1 MKILVCVK
9 QVPDTDN
16 IVRIDD
22 SKTWIEYHEK
32 TCFRMNR
39 YDEYAL
45 EEALRIREK
54 YPETSIDV
62 ISLGPARV
70 ESTIRKALEMGADN
84 GIHLLTEQHSFMSP
98 SEIATLIAIVA
109 RHGGYRLILAGVI
122 AEDDMFCQTGQ
133 MLAAMLGLPC
143 ATSVIYLERVK
154 DGKALYVEREIEGGQ
169 RECLHIDLPA
179 VLTIQSGINRP
190 RYPSLSN
197 VLRARKQ
204 KIPQLNI
211 NDLSPPERYEHLA
224 CLSYPQPQ
232 LKGEFIQGSLEN
244 KARTLL
250 RVLHQKGLL

>member
-9 QVPDTDN
+9 QISDTDD
-16 IVRIDD
+16 IVRIDA
-22 SKTWIEYHEK
+22 SRAWIEYHEK
-32 TCFRMNR
+32 TSFRMNR

-54 YPETSIDV
+54 YPETSIDA
-62 ISLGPARV
+62 ISLGPARAV
-70 ESTIRKALEMGADN
+70 STIRKALEMGADN
-84 GIHLLTEQHSFMSP
+84 GIHLLAEQNSFISP
-98 SEIATLIAIVA
+98 SEIATLIATVA
-109 RHGGYRLILAGVI
+109 KPKGYSLILAGVM

-133 MLAAMLGLPC
+133 LVAAMLGLPC
-143 ATSVIYLERVK
+143 ATSVIYQERFEN
-154 DGKALYVEREIEGGQ
+154 GKTLYVEREIEGGQ

-204 KIPQLNI
+204 EILRLNI
-211 NDLSPPERYEHLA
+211 KDLRQPEPCECLA
-224 CLSYPQPQ
+224 CLSYPQTQ

-250 RVLHQKGLL
+250 RVLHQKALL